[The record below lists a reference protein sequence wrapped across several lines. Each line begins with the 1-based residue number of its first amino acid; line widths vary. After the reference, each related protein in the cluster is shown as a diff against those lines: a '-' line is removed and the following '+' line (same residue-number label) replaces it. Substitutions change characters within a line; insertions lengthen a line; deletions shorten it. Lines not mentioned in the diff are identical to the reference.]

1 MGRIASLTSGV
12 DAGPT
17 PMARE
22 IQGFIRLVS
31 MIAITTGSIIFIV
44 AMVHLKKKNHRTTYR
59 FFFNLSHFVALTGPW
74 IQLD

>member
-44 AMVHLKKKNHRTTYR
+44 AMVHLKKKLPN
-59 FFFNLSHFVALTGPW
+59 NLQIFL
-74 IQLD
+74 